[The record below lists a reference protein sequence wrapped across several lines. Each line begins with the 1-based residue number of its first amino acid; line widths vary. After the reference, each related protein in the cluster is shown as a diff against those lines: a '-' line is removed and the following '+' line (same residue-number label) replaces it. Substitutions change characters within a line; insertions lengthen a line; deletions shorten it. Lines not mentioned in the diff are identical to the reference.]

1 MVVDEVLA
9 ELKVHETPVVH
20 LFNKIDALAPED
32 HAALRERMDNLL
44 PGSLF
49 VSALT
54 KNGMEPLRA
63 SLLASVR
70 DQRPLVKLR
79 LPAASGK
86 LIAEIHRDGEVVSS
100 TNDEETGDVV
110 MNARVDS
117 ALLGRLE
124 REGVV
129 V

>member
-1 MVVDEVLA
+1 
-9 ELKVHETPVVH
+9 
-20 LFNKIDALAPED
+20 
-32 HAALRERMDNLL
+32 
-44 PGSLF
+44 
-49 VSALT
+49 
-54 KNGMEPLRA
+54 
-63 SLLASVR
+63 VR

-79 LPAASGK
+79 LPGSSGK
-86 LIAEIHRDGEVVSS
+86 LIAEIHREGEVVSS

-110 MNARVDS
+110 MCARVDS